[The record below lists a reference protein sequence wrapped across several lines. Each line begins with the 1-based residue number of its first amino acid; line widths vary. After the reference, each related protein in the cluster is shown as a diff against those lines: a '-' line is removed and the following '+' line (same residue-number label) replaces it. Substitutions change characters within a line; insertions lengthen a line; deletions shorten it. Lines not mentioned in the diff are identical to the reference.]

1 MASPL
6 SSCWWPRWRLPL
18 EFWSSI
24 LPTKSGCICILCVGV
39 TQSCPALYD
48 RTDCSPP
55 GSSVRG
61 ALQAR
66 ILECVAIPF
75 SWGSSQPRDRTQVSC
90 TAGRFFTVWA
100 TREAHICSLRMVKY
114 LSNNLK
120 QSWAHRVD
128 GHFLAEEELYFI
140 IRMSTLTSPSHY
152 T

>member
-1 MASPL
+1 MDVTVWLHLCHRAGGPVGVS
-6 SSCWWPRWRLPL
+6 PL

-24 LPTKSGCICILCVGV
+24 LPTKNGCICILCVGV

-75 SWGSSQPRDRTQVSC
+75 S
-90 TAGRFFTVWA
+90 
-100 TREAHICSLRMVKY
+100 
-114 LSNNLK
+114 
-120 QSWAHRVD
+120 
-128 GHFLAEEELYFI
+128 
-140 IRMSTLTSPSHY
+140 
-152 T
+152 